1 MVDDTNAGT
10 DGVDDGAGGNPF
22 AAGVRIVEPS
32 DLGSSEGNATGAD
45 NGSGSD
51 AGITDAPKRRG
62 RKPGSKNAGTKAQS
76 KADISGLEKI
86 LFSVHLALAAATHTP
101 ELALDADEAREL
113 AKAAAEVQSHYEMVI
128 DPKVLAWGQ
137 LIMVAGSLYTPRIL
151 AASIRIK
158 REAKEKRGNVV
169 QGNFNHAPTG

>member
-1 MVDDTNAGT
+1 MVDDANAGI
-10 DGVDDGAGGNPF
+10 DDDDGNAGGNPF
-22 AAGVRIVEPS
+22 ATSVRIVEPT
-32 DLGSSEGNATGAD
+32 DLSGDPGTGT
-45 NGSGSD
+45 D
-51 AGITDAPKRRG
+51 AGSANGAGSADAPKRRG
-62 RKPGSKNAGTKAQS
+62 RKPGSKNAGTKAQN

-113 AKAAAEVQSHYEMVI
+113 AKAAAEVQSHYELVI

-158 REAKEKRGNVV
+158 REAKDKRGNVV